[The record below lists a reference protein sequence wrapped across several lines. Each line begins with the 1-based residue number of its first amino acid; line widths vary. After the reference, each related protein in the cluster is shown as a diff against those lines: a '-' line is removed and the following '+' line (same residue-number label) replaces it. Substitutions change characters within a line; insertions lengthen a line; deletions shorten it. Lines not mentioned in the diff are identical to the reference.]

1 MMGDVTEESLLNYF
15 FSAGGNS
22 GRVKNADMLK
32 TFKPFI
38 GHSDPQ
44 LRGK

>member
-1 MMGDVTEESLLNYF
+1 MMGDVSEDSLLDYF

-22 GRVKNADMLK
+22 GRVKNADILR

-38 GHSDPQ
+38 GHSDPH